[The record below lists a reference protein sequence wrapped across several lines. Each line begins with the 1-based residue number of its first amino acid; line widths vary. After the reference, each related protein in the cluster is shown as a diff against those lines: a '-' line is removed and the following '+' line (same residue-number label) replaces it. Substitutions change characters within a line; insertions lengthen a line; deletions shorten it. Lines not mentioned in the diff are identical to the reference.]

1 MMRAYKRT
9 RAVCSLPLTDTYCEE
24 VLRGAI
30 LLLGEHGLQLK
41 SEKARKFFTSLNG
54 VRLQPER
61 VCFEESLITRYIA
74 DMRARMSPPD
84 PDTPFQHGYPWSGMY
99 WADVE
104 QGRVRPA
111 QEADLIRAVRFL
123 DAYGVPGHVP
133 PVILGAYPP
142 DLRDIHST
150 RICLEH
156 SPVYGAP
163 THTPEEQELDLYK
176 QMAQVVKQKIWIL
189 AMLILN
195 PLKFDDR
202 VLEFVLA
209 HHQDGDLKI
218 EMTGGLPC
226 VGSTAPLVFPAVQI
240 QNLAEGF
247 AACLFIHAVTGEYP
261 PPYLRSDPFDM
272 RFMNY
277 SVAGPEYALL
287 DLANRRLYEY
297 LCGIPR
303 DWGYL
308 VSMSR
313 WPDQQAA
320 HERTVSCWLQAMN
333 GATVFHGTGQLASD
347 EVFSLEQVV
356 LDRTIVKGAERMVKG
371 LKWEIPFEYSYQIL
385 EDGIV
390 RGNYLEHDSTL
401 DEYRDFFGRCELF
414 PAMNVGQWRDKG
426 EPTPL
431 TMAREILDKYLA
443 QNTFYR
449 DDDEITEL
457 RRICGEYVN
466 PVNLRSS

>member
-1 MMRAYKRT
+1 MMTTYKRT
-9 RAVCSLPLTDTYCEE
+9 SAICRLPLDNAYCEE

-30 LLLGEHGLQLK
+30 KLLGEHGLQLK
-41 SEKARKFFTSLNG
+41 SETVRKFFTSLDG
-54 VRLQPER
+54 VRLQADR

-74 DMRARMSPPD
+74 DMRTGMPAHD
-84 PDTPFQHGYPWSGMY
+84 PDTPFQHGYPWSGMH

-104 QGRVRPA
+104 QGVLRQA
-111 QEADLIRAVRFL
+111 EEADLIRAVRFL

-142 DLRDIHST
+142 DVRNIHST

-163 THTPEEQELDLYK
+163 THTPEEQELHLYK
-176 QMAQVVKQKIWIL
+176 QMARVVRQKIWIL

-209 HHQDGDLKI
+209 HHQDQELDI

-226 VGSTAPLVFPAVQI
+226 VGSTAPLVFPAAHI
-240 QNLAEGF
+240 QNLAEGL
-247 AACLFIHAVTGEYP
+247 AACLFIHAVTGVYP
-261 PPYLRSDPFDM
+261 PPYLRSDPFDL

-308 VSMSR
+308 TSMSR
-313 WPDQQAA
+313 WPDQQAV
-320 HERTVSCWLQAMN
+320 HERTVSCWLQALN
-333 GATVFHGTGQLASD
+333 GATFFHGTGQLASD

-356 LDRTIVKGAERMVKG
+356 IDRTIVKGAERMVKG
-371 LKWEIPFEYSYQIL
+371 LKWETSFERSYQIL
-385 EDGIV
+385 EDGIA

-401 DEYRDFFGRCELF
+401 DEYHEFYGRRELF

-443 QNTFYR
+443 QNTFQR
-449 DDDEITEL
+449 DEHEIKEL
-457 RRICGEYVN
+457 RRICG
-466 PVNLRSS
+466 